1 MTEKIF
7 ESTENKFLQT
17 LGIGKNIEQLNN
29 LILRIAEL
37 EQENRK
43 LKQTIMKTEKRIGH
57 HETDKTYIEANS

>member
-43 LKQTIMKTEKRIGH
+43 LKQTIEENKGH